1 MSVLDIFSETVD
13 LRQACLIATGVYCLW
28 RLGTFIRADADL
40 SLWTKR
46 LPPKNAFEDQVVWIT
61 GASQGLGE
69 ELAHYFAA
77 HGARLIL
84 SSRKKEQLQRVKAEC
99 IGKHAPDGIKVLPFD
114 LIGPPEE
121 LQQAA
126 AAAVQA
132 FPSLD
137 YLIHNAGASQHAL
150 AEDTSPDV
158 TQKLFQLNTL
168 APINLTQALL
178 PHILSSK
185 PPPQSAGHAP
195 SQSQGDPADP
205 RAALPASGP
214 ARQCHIVVVGSMA
227 GKVPSP
233 GQSVYS
239 GCKTA
244 LMGYFAS
251 LQTEL
256 STRGVTVTICCP
268 GPVATGSPEQPRAI
282 YNGAGLITTNSSNKG
297 SSKRMSPPRV
307 AELIGKATYHRVD
320 ECWIARHPVL
330 LMGYLMQYFPSLG
343 IAVMKKI
350 GPGRAAQMKGG
361 SSGYDVKSMLFQID
375 RQQQYL
381 CHDNEIYYYD
391 KAALVSQ
398 GLLRAGL
405 AWIQSVDLQLSAG
418 SFRFT
423 AQPGIDTY
431 RANREYR
438 LAVSE
443 EGRQEVREQHRHLH
457 LIEANPSKSFTL
469 CSVGWWLGS
478 LHGVRKKGTGSA
490 VSPQYLELSRLP
502 LQEQQLKADIGHT
515 KRGKE
520 GEPLVMTFHTG
531 QVNGQLYSCACC
543 WPQTPIHGCEDSGA
557 ATSSASGHRQAA
569 NTKKQHFSSHPK
581 GRAALTDSAVTSAL
595 DMVLL
600 QAALQMSNS
609 TSPDDASARVAGR
622 NPTAATPTDD
632 TPQEE
637 YDFWNPP
644 QYQPAESSQ
653 ADLQLSP
660 WETAHVFDS
669 GLQPH
674 PGRAHLDTE
683 NSSCTLL
690 TAALQSSWD
699 W

>member
-1 MSVLDIFSETVD
+1 MSVLDTISATVD

-69 ELAHYFAA
+69 ELAHHFAA

-84 SSRKKEQLQRVKAEC
+84 SSRKEEQLQRVKAEC

-126 AAAVQA
+126 ADAVQA
-132 FPSLD
+132 FPEAALD

-178 PHILSSK
+178 PHILNPK
-185 PPPQSAGHAP
+185 PPSQSAGCVPSQSQGGRTGPHALP
-195 SQSQGDPADP
+195 LPASQSQGDPADP
-205 RAALPASGP
+205 HAALPSSGP

-282 YNGAGLITTNSSNKG
+282 YNGTGLITTSSGDKG

-361 SSGYDVKSMLFQID
+361 SSGYDVRSMLF
-375 RQQQYL
+375 
-381 CHDNEIYYYD
+381 
-391 KAALVSQ
+391 K
-398 GLLRAGL
+398 
-405 AWIQSVDLQLSAG
+405 
-418 SFRFT
+418 
-423 AQPGIDTY
+423 
-431 RANREYR
+431 
-438 LAVSE
+438 
-443 EGRQEVREQHRHLH
+443 
-457 LIEANPSKSFTL
+457 SK
-469 CSVGWWLGS
+469 
-478 LHGVRKKGTGSA
+478 TG
-490 VSPQYLELSRLP
+490 
-502 LQEQQLKADIGHT
+502 
-515 KRGKE
+515 GKDE
-520 GEPLVMTFHTG
+520 
-531 QVNGQLYSCACC
+531 
-543 WPQTPIHGCEDSGA
+543 
-557 ATSSASGHRQAA
+557 
-569 NTKKQHFSSHPK
+569 
-581 GRAALTDSAVTSAL
+581 
-595 DMVLL
+595 
-600 QAALQMSNS
+600 
-609 TSPDDASARVAGR
+609 
-622 NPTAATPTDD
+622 
-632 TPQEE
+632 
-637 YDFWNPP
+637 
-644 QYQPAESSQ
+644 
-653 ADLQLSP
+653 
-660 WETAHVFDS
+660 
-669 GLQPH
+669 
-674 PGRAHLDTE
+674 
-683 NSSCTLL
+683 
-690 TAALQSSWD
+690 
-699 W
+699 

>member
-1 MSVLDIFSETVD
+1 MSFLDILPETVD
-13 LRQACLIATGVYCLW
+13 VRQACLIATGVYCLW
-28 RLGTFIRADADL
+28 RLGTFVRADADL

-46 LPPKNAFEDQVVWIT
+46 LPPKDAFEDQVVWIT

-69 ELAHYFAA
+69 ELAHYFAS

-84 SSRKKEQLQRVKAEC
+84 SSRKEEQLQRVKAEC

-126 AAAVQA
+126 ADAVQA
-132 FPSLD
+132 FPDASLD

-178 PHILSSK
+178 PHILNSK
-185 PPPQSAGHAP
+185 PPSQPADSGPSQSPGNRTGPHSLP
-195 SQSQGDPADP
+195 LPTSQSQGDPADP
-205 RAALPASGP
+205 HAALPASGP

-282 YNGAGLITTNSSNKG
+282 YNGTGLITTSSSDKG

-343 IAVMKKI
+343 LAVMKKI

-361 SSGYDVKSMLFQID
+361 STGYDVKSMLF
-375 RQQQYL
+375 RSK
-381 CHDNEIYYYD
+381 DN
-391 KAALVSQ
+391 
-398 GLLRAGL
+398 
-405 AWIQSVDLQLSAG
+405 
-418 SFRFT
+418 
-423 AQPGIDTY
+423 
-431 RANREYR
+431 
-438 LAVSE
+438 
-443 EGRQEVREQHRHLH
+443 
-457 LIEANPSKSFTL
+457 
-469 CSVGWWLGS
+469 
-478 LHGVRKKGTGSA
+478 
-490 VSPQYLELSRLP
+490 
-502 LQEQQLKADIGHT
+502 
-515 KRGKE
+515 
-520 GEPLVMTFHTG
+520 
-531 QVNGQLYSCACC
+531 
-543 WPQTPIHGCEDSGA
+543 
-557 ATSSASGHRQAA
+557 
-569 NTKKQHFSSHPK
+569 
-581 GRAALTDSAVTSAL
+581 
-595 DMVLL
+595 
-600 QAALQMSNS
+600 
-609 TSPDDASARVAGR
+609 
-622 NPTAATPTDD
+622 
-632 TPQEE
+632 
-637 YDFWNPP
+637 
-644 QYQPAESSQ
+644 
-653 ADLQLSP
+653 
-660 WETAHVFDS
+660 
-669 GLQPH
+669 
-674 PGRAHLDTE
+674 
-683 NSSCTLL
+683 
-690 TAALQSSWD
+690 
-699 W
+699 